1 MKNVTK
7 GDKVKGK
14 VVNDEEGEYDMM
26 DDASDSSLAE
36 IPKKANVLHPATLT
50 GHQTRDKQVEAWRHL
65 LLIYCQVHTQLNSG
79 PRVARLPQYWRLSR
93 DTIKDDLAGV
103 EP

>member
-1 MKNVTK
+1 MKYVTK

-36 IPKKANVLHPATLT
+36 ISKKANVLHPATLT

-65 LLIYCQVHTQLNSG
+65 LLIYCQFHTQLNSG
-79 PRVARLPQYWRLSR
+79 P
-93 DTIKDDLAGV
+93 
-103 EP
+103 